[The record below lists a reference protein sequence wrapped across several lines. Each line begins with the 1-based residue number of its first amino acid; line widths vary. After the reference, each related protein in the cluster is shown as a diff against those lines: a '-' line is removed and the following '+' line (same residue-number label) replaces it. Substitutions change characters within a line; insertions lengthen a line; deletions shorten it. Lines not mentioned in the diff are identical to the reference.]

1 MREIDFT
8 ADSPNQLYSILKDL
22 LNQDDSEEI
31 FFENA
36 YLFSRACEALMP
48 LTVNSSNK
56 TRLELLQLALDYHLR
71 LRSGRGRL
79 NPQFQK
85 FALDVLKYEH
95 FKVTEIFFD
104 EKIIVLSNEILKD
117 DLLDVGVK
125 CLERHL
131 SLGNLSEIRID
142 GEFDE
147 LQKFCHKVNRIEGIN
162 VLRITEPLG
171 EFLEKLSEEE

>member
-56 TRLELLQLALDYHLR
+56 TRLELLQLALDYYLK
-71 LRSGRGRL
+71 LARGFG
-79 NPQFQK
+79 NFDFEK

-147 LQKFCHKVNRIEGIN
+147 LQKFCHEVNRIEGIN